1 MKNNKVFLL
10 IAAVAVIAL
19 VVYFLSKSGKTTGPD
34 GNNPSKEVTKEQIIN
49 SLPKA
54 SKKYKIGVLF
64 PMLAA
69 PFWVNE
75 SYGVLDQAKQLGV
88 EVVWYSADGYT
99 NVDKQNSQIEDL
111 ITQKV
116 DAILIA
122 PTSLTGNT
130 PAIEKA
136 ISKGIKVFIHVT
148 GTSAKGISGS
158 VLADDKEIGKAQAEY
173 TVKALNGKGK
183 VIMLTGPSGADWAM
197 NRQKAYKEYM
207 TQNAKDIIIVAER
220 SGEPERVASQ
230 KIIEELLIK
239 FNDVDAVYTAAD
251 GMAIGVA
258 QTLSNTKTQKKIIVT
273 TASFS
278 KESVP
283 YIQNG
288 QITVNVDESPMLQG
302 RTAMNALIYVL
313 EGYKVPQTIIVPVP
327 GIDKAA
333 LEKVDLTKRW
343 APEGYSP
350 SK

>member
-1 MKNNKVFLL
+1 MKNNKVLLL
-10 IAAVAVIAL
+10 IAAIVAIAL
-19 VVYFLSKSGKTTGPD
+19 VVYFPNKPGKPTDPN
-34 GNNPSKEVTKEQIIN
+34 GNNPSKEVTKEQVMD

-88 EVVWYSADGYT
+88 DVIWYSADGYT
-99 NVDKQNSQIEDL
+99 EINKQNSQIEDL

-183 VIMLTGPSGADWAM
+183 VIMLTGPAGADWAM

-207 TQNAKDIIIVAER
+207 AQNAKDIVIVAER
-220 SGEPERVASQ
+220 SGEPERIASQ
-230 KIIEELLIK
+230 KIMEELLIK
-239 FNDVDAVYTAAD
+239 FSDVDAIYTAAD

-258 QTLSNTKTQKKIIVT
+258 QTLEDKKIHKKIILT

-278 KESVP
+278 KETVP
-283 YIQNG
+283 YIQSG
-288 QITVNVDESPMLQG
+288 KISVNVDESPVLQG
-302 RTAMNALIYVL
+302 RTAMNALVYVL

-333 LEKVDLTKRW
+333 LEKIDLSKRW

-350 SK
+350 VK